1 MSQKRQPIAKSLWLI
16 ALTSTT
22 VAVSGCA
29 SSQANRYSFDL
40 DDDLPYSVASARE
53 YGYIRPA
60 QSPQKTATARQV
72 AHATRQQTDR
82 DLWERIRAGRS
93 LTIPQDVRVTQALK
107 QFKQHPDYL
116 RGLAQRAR
124 PYLHVIV
131 NELEREGLPTELA
144 LLPEIE
150 SRYDPQAVSP
160 MRAAGMWQFMPRTGQ
175 AMGLAQNQWYD
186 GRYDILASTRGALA
200 YLKQLNQ
207 EFNGDWAL
215 TLASYNAG
223 PARVRAA
230 QRANQARGKPTDYW
244 SLDLPTETKR
254 YVPRLLAL
262 TQLVQAP
269 KQHGVSLP
277 PIANRPALEVVEAPS
292 QVDLKQLA
300 TVSGIA
306 PDTLRTLN
314 PGLKRGKTQ
323 VGGTRLLV
331 PVGYGSRVRTYFK
344 PRNRIKKPVLAAQV
358 PAQQVNS

>member
-1 MSQKRQPIAKSLWLI
+1 MSQQPISKSFWLV
-16 ALTSTT
+16 ALTSG
-22 VAVSGCA
+22 AVVISGCA
-29 SSQANRYSFDL
+29 SKQQSRYTFDL
-40 DDDLPYSVASARE
+40 DNDLPYSVASARE
-53 YGYIRPA
+53 YGYIRPVHSSNA
-60 QSPQKTATARQV
+60 SAAHQV
-72 AHATRQQTDR
+72 AHSTKRRQPTNR
-82 DLWERIRAGRS
+82 DLWERIREGSNLSIA
-93 LTIPQDVRVTQALK
+93 QDVRVTQALK

-131 NELEREGLPTELA
+131 NELERAGLPTELA

-160 MRAAGMWQFMPRTGQ
+160 MRAAGMWQFMPGTGQ

-207 EFNGDWAL
+207 EFDGDWAL

-223 PARVRAA
+223 PGRVRAA
-230 QRANQARGKPTDYW
+230 QRANLARGKPTDYW
-244 SLDLPTETKR
+244 SLDLPIETKR

-277 PIANRPALEVVEAPS
+277 PIANRPALEVVDAAQ

-331 PVGYGSRVRTYFK
+331 PVGYGPRVRTYLK
-344 PRNRIKKPVLAAQV
+344 QQKKASKKPILAAQV
-358 PAQQVNS
+358 HSQSVNS